1 MSPGEDRFTLA
12 ARAYLAY
19 GVVYLVGGAY
29 LVYHGV
35 GVGDPQT
42 PGRLPSVL
50 RSVWVLVGLVLVV
63 VIPYLLRRRRRW
75 FERWVLSRRD
85 FARILALFMALRAV
99 QVARIALRSES
110 GSVPAPWGGVIS
122 FQVGAVVFLVITLA
136 ALVFVALAA
145 WSEPSP

>member
-35 GVGDPQT
+35 GVSGPRT
-42 PGRLPSVL
+42 PGRLGSVL
-50 RSVWVLVGLVLVV
+50 LSVWVLVGLVLVV
-63 VIPYLLRRRRRW
+63 VIPYLLRRRRWW

-122 FQVGAVVFLVITLA
+122 FQVGAVVFLVVTLA